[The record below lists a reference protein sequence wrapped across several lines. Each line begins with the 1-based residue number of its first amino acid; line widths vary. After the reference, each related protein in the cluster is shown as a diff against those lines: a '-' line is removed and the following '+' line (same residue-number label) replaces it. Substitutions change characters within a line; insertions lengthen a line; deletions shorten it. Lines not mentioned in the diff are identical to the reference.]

1 MIGSRKL
8 GDTLR
13 FRLVIE
19 EGRCV
24 ATRHGQVLVS
34 DTFVFLLLH
43 QFRHMHLS

>member
-1 MIGSRKL
+1 MVGSRKL

-19 EGRCV
+19 EG
-24 ATRHGQVLVS
+24 ASQQTRHGQVLVS

-43 QFRHMHLS
+43 HSRHMHLS